1 MPSRKIEL
9 SIMDNDL
16 TTLTD
21 EELDAVAAGQ
31 ASFKGR
37 GTGSAT
43 GTKSAAVTITVE
55 GTVKAAKDSFTS
67 SGFVDV
73 SASADIPETKAA

>member
-31 ASFKGR
+31 ATFRGR

-55 GTVKAAKDSFTS
+55 GKTLSQAAVLWMYLHPRTPRRTRKHRLL
-67 SGFVDV
+67 
-73 SASADIPETKAA
+73 K